1 MPNARNIARYIA
13 VLFGIGLLAW
23 LVVRVGTRDLV
34 SNASAIGWGMLAV
47 LTLAGIAHLV
57 KTWAWRLTFAD
68 CSHKP
73 SVRRLLGLRLA
84 SEAMGQFGIFGQVF
98 GEAARVS
105 YLPPE
110 VPTANGVSSV
120 ALDRGLF
127 IATGAAVTVIGL
139 LAATVSLAL
148 PSKLRIVALVFIAV
162 LVALLAFGGLMLRK
176 GWRLASGTT
185 RALKAF
191 PWLRNWLER
200 QESLIASAEH
210 ALLRFHREN
219 PRAFWFSVILNFVTH
234 AFAITEIY
242 LILLLMHHG
251 VAFAGALIL
260 EALTKLINSVGS
272 LNPGNVG
279 TYEGGNML
287 IAKLLRVPTSTGLAL
302 ALCRRL
308 RSIFWALIGGICFL
322 WISRGK
328 NQRLAQT
335 ATNGTGEN
343 KMQPLEQCAA
353 TRNSHVAIVIA
364 NSTSSPSF
372 DPLLARVGSLP
383 VLLRAI
389 LGVKAAGASRILVFV
404 DGGQTE
410 RIRCELSRT
419 GRLPASVEWI
429 ESFAG
434 SADLQEAVSI
444 GATLGTHLVLVM
456 GDRTY
461 HPSLHRAV
469 AEWDGKCSG
478 LELLC
483 GQEPVGM
490 MALSRNLAIAIGSE
504 RDANVRTIED
514 LYHCLLTHALWLGT
528 PLPVLS
534 RQVERDLWQRV
545 QTAEQRRIAED
556 KLDSWLTKPTDGIFA
571 RLNRRVSIPIS
582 RQLIKFP
589 ITANMVTIFTLG
601 VSISAGLFYAR
612 GGYWNILLGA
622 ALSWVAS
629 MLDGCDGEVARLK
642 LQASAFGAWLETVC
656 DYLYYLFVFVGMAVG
671 LSRSAPSPFYL
682 RCGAILLFG
691 AVGTIFSASFGRNRL
706 AGHRPEQYLAKWQK
720 NAEKRMASNPLMYVG
735 RNLEFL
741 IRRCFLPYALF
752 GFALLNLTS
761 VAFVLC
767 AFGAN
772 VALMVSLYSN
782 LTFSPEALT
791 TEQHTPSVPT
801 AVVAEAR

>member
-1 MPNARNIARYIA
+1 MSSARNIARYIA
-13 VLFGIGLLAW
+13 VLVGIGLLAW
-23 LVVRVGTRDLV
+23 LVLRVGTRDLV

-47 LTLAGIAHLV
+47 LALAGIAHLV

-73 SVRRLLGLRLA
+73 SLSRLLGLRLA

-98 GEAARVS
+98 GDAARVS

-127 IATGAAVTVIGL
+127 IASGAAVTVIGL
-139 LAATVSLAL
+139 LAATLFLAL
-148 PSKLRIVALVFIAV
+148 PSKLRIAALVFIAV
-162 LVALLAFGGLMLRK
+162 LVALLACGGLMLSK
-176 GWRLASGTT
+176 GWQLASGTT
-185 RALKAF
+185 RALKAV

-219 PRAFWFSVILNFVTH
+219 PRAFWFSVFLNFVTH
-234 AFAITEIY
+234 ALAITEVY
-242 LILLLMHHG
+242 LILLLMRHS
-251 VAFAGALIL
+251 VAFVGAFIL

-287 IAKLLRVPTSTGLAL
+287 IAKLLHVPISTGLAL
-302 ALCRRL
+302 AICRRL

-335 ATNGTGEN
+335 ATTGTGEN

-469 AEWDGKCSG
+469 AEWDGKGSG

-490 MALSRNLAIAIGSE
+490 MGLRRNLAIAIGSE

-514 LYHCLLTHALWLGT
+514 LYHCLLTRSLWLGT

-534 RQVERDLWQRV
+534 KQVERDLWQRV
-545 QTAEQRRIAED
+545 QTAQQRQIAED

-589 ITANMVTIFTLG
+589 ITANMVTIFTLA

-612 GGYWNILLGA
+612 GGYWNILLAA

-656 DYLYYLFVFVGMAVG
+656 DYLYYLFVFAGMAVG
-671 LSRSAPSPFYL
+671 LSRGAHSSFYL
-682 RCGAILLFG
+682 RCGAVLLFG
-691 AVGTIFSASFGRNRL
+691 AVVTILSASFGRKRL
-706 AGHRPEQYLAKWQK
+706 SGDRPEQYLAKWQK
-720 NAEKRMASNPLMYVG
+720 NAERRMASNPLMYIG

-752 GFALLNLTS
+752 GFALLNLTN

-772 VALMVSLYSN
+772 VAWMVSLYSN
-782 LTFSPEALT
+782 VTFSPEPQTA
-791 TEQHTPSVPT
+791 EQRTSAGPT
-801 AVVAEAR
+801 ALAAEAR